1 MQKNMVY
8 IGVGIV
14 ALIIFLAVFGLNFV
28 INASV
33 WIGNLVSG
41 DKQQTETTSEQFFG
55 TLFVDSLPSATNS
68 AEIII
73 TGSQS
78 DFDTVA
84 FYINDKK
91 VKEIDV
97 TDKENF
103 SEKIGP
109 LNTGDNSVYVEAR
122 APKAK
127 QTKQSDTFTLAYKN
141 KKPKLEIAEPSNDA
155 TVSNNEVTVKGVT
168 DDEVNIEVDGAPVVV
183 DAQGNFQESVRLKEG
198 ENMLVITA
206 LDDAGNESKVELKVT
221 YKKDE

>member
-1 MQKNMVY
+1 MVY